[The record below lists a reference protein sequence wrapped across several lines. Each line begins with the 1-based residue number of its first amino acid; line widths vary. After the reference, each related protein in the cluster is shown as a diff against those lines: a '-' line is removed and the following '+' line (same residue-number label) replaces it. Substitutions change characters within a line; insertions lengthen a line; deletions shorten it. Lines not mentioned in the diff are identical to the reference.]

1 MTKYRFNKYSGIKL
15 NIFQR
20 CKISINVALV
30 QLKSDFNKLN
40 IIKLSKLIPQN
51 KLIRQNALF
60 INKN

>member
-40 IIKLSKLIPQN
+40 IIKLSELIP
-51 KLIRQNALF
+51 
-60 INKN
+60 